1 MGIEIPI
8 LLLVGALLTTG
19 VYLVLDRTLL
29 RVVIGLGLLSNGT
42 HLLLLSTGG
51 LEEGAAPVLAH
62 GVSTVVDPLPQALIL
77 TAIVISFG
85 VTALLLTISYG
96 VYERYRSDDLREL
109 HGRLDDE

>member
-8 LLLVGALLTTG
+8 LLLVGALLSTG

-51 LEEGAAPVLAH
+51 LEAGAAPLISDPM
-62 GVSTVVDPLPQALIL
+62 STVVDPLPQALIL

-96 VYERYRSDDLREL
+96 VHEQYRSDDLREL